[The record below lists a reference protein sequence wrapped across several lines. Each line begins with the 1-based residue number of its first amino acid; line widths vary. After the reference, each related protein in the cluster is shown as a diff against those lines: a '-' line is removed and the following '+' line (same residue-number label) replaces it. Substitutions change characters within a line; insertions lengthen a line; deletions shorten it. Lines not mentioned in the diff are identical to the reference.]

1 MENYLVYLKHDKIE
15 YRNISCIL
23 FFEEEEFMNHNRIRK
38 IDGTD
43 ITLEIQE
50 IMLKYLKKVFKNLRK
65 LKLDDLT
72 PNPLLMKLVGTAAEL
87 NTAQDLVEYML
98 NARIERS
105 TSTGFGMTIQKI
117 ATVFCEKTGVE
128 GADISIVKPNEFG
141 VPVRWYIQMKSGP
154 NTVNKDICIQISS
167 DLQSAVRRAPGSAGL
182 LGITYGKADRVSGV
196 TQQYLS
202 FDFEAGRDFW
212 EFISND
218 PECYRK
224 LWYLTIFIAESFKD
238 KGGLTLKELIEMK
251 REELTDQFVYKYGES
266 GGGMWNG
273 FLEENM

>member
-1 MENYLVYLKHDKIE
+1 
-15 YRNISCIL
+15 
-23 FFEEEEFMNHNRIRK
+23 MNDLRLRK

-43 ITLEIQE
+43 ITIEIEE
-50 IMLKYLKKVFKNLRK
+50 IMIKYLKNVFKNLRN

-72 PNPLLMKLVGTAAEL
+72 PNPLLMKLVGKAAEL
-87 NTAQDLVEYML
+87 NSANKLVEYML

-105 TSTGFGMTIQKI
+105 TSTGFGMMIQRI
-117 ATVFCEKTGVE
+117 ATAFCEKTGVG
-128 GADISIVKPNEFG
+128 GADISIVKNNELG

-167 DLQSAVRRAPGSAGL
+167 ELQSAIRRAPGSAGM
-182 LGITYGKADRVSGV
+182 LGITYGKADRVSGI
-196 TQQYLS
+196 TQKYLS

-218 PECYRK
+218 PKCYKK
-224 LWYLTIFIAESFKD
+224 LWYLTISIAENFED
-238 KGGLTLKELIEMK
+238 RGGLTLRELIEMK
-251 REELTDQFVYKYGES
+251 REELTEQFLFKYGEA
-266 GGGMWNG
+266 GEKMWNN

>member
-1 MENYLVYLKHDKIE
+1 MVDQ
-15 YRNISCIL
+15 
-23 FFEEEEFMNHNRIRK
+23 RIRK

-50 IMLKYLKKVFKNLRK
+50 IMIKYLKNVFKNLRK
-65 LKLDDLT
+65 LQLDDLT

-87 NTAQDLVEYML
+87 NSADNIVEYMI
-98 NARIERS
+98 NARLERS

-117 ATVFCEKTGVE
+117 ATAFCETTGVG
-128 GADISIVKPNEFG
+128 GADISIVKENEQG

-167 DLQSAVRRAPGSAGL
+167 ELQSAVRRAPGSAGM
-182 LGITYGKADRVSGV
+182 LGITYGKADRVSGI
-196 TQQYLS
+196 TQQYLN

-218 PECYRK
+218 PECYKK
-224 LWYLTIFIAESFKD
+224 LWYLTISIAENFED
-238 KGGLTLKELIEMK
+238 RGGITLKELIEMK
-251 REELTDQFVYKYGES
+251 REELTDQFLTKYGQS
-266 GGGMWNG
+266 GERMWNN

>member
-1 MENYLVYLKHDKIE
+1 MVDD
-15 YRNISCIL
+15 
-23 FFEEEEFMNHNRIRK
+23 RIRK

-50 IMLKYLKKVFKNLRK
+50 IMIRYLKNVFKNLRN
-65 LKLDDLT
+65 LHLDDLT

-87 NTAQDLVEYML
+87 NSAHQLVEYML

-117 ATVFCEKTGVE
+117 ATAFCEKTGVG
-128 GADISIVKPNEFG
+128 GADISIVKENDFG

-182 LGITYGKADRVSGV
+182 LGITYGKADRVSGI

-224 LWYLTIFIAESFKD
+224 LWYLTISIAENFED
-238 KGGLTLKELIEMK
+238 RGGLTLKELIELK
-251 REELTDQFVYKYGES
+251 REELTAEFLSKYGES
-266 GGGMWNG
+266 GNQMWNN

>member
-1 MENYLVYLKHDKIE
+1 MTDRRL
-15 YRNISCIL
+15 
-23 FFEEEEFMNHNRIRK
+23 RK

-43 ITLEIQE
+43 ITIEIEE
-50 IMLKYLKKVFKNLRK
+50 IMIKYLKNIFKNLRN

-72 PNPLLMKLVGTAAEL
+72 PNPLLMKLVGKAAEL
-87 NTAQDLVEYML
+87 NSANKLVEYIL

-105 TSTGFGMTIQKI
+105 TSTGFGMMIQRI
-117 ATVFCEKTGVE
+117 ATAFCEKTGVG
-128 GADISIVKPNEFG
+128 GADISIVKKNELG

-154 NTVNKDICIQISS
+154 NTVNKDICIQITSE
-167 DLQSAVRRAPGSAGL
+167 LQSAIRRAPGSAGM

-196 TQQYLS
+196 TQKYLA

-218 PECYRK
+218 PICYKK
-224 LWYLTIFIAESFKD
+224 LWYLTISIAENYED
-238 KGGLTLKELIEMK
+238 RGGLTLKELIEMK
-251 REELTDQFVYKYGES
+251 REELTAQFLLKYGEA
-266 GGGMWNG
+266 GEDMWNN

>member
-1 MENYLVYLKHDKIE
+1 MADE
-15 YRNISCIL
+15 
-23 FFEEEEFMNHNRIRK
+23 RIRK

-50 IMLKYLKKVFKNLRK
+50 IMIRYLKNVFRNLRN
-65 LKLDDLT
+65 LHLDDLT
-72 PNPLLMKLVGTAAEL
+72 PNPLLMKLVGTAAEFNSASEL
-87 NTAQDLVEYML
+87 IEYML

-117 ATVFCEKTGVE
+117 ATVFCETTGVG
-128 GADISIVKPNEFG
+128 GADISIVKENEFG

-167 DLQSAVRRAPGSAGL
+167 ELQSAIRRAPGSAGL
-182 LGITYGKADRVSGV
+182 LGITYGKADRVSGI

-218 PECYRK
+218 PECYKK
-224 LWYLTIFIAESFKD
+224 LWYLTISIAENFED
-238 KGGLTLKELIEMK
+238 RGGVTLKELIEMK
-251 REELTDQFVYKYGES
+251 RKELTTQFVSKYGNS
-266 GGGMWNG
+266 GERMWNN

>member
-1 MENYLVYLKHDKIE
+1 
-15 YRNISCIL
+15 
-23 FFEEEEFMNHNRIRK
+23 MNHDRIRK

-117 ATVFCEKTGVE
+117 ASAFCEKTGVE

-141 VPVRWYIQMKSGP
+141 MPVRWYIQMKSGP

-182 LGITYGKADRVSGV
+182 LGITYGKADRVSGI

-218 PECYRK
+218 SKCYRK
-224 LWYLTIFIAESFKD
+224 LWYLTISIAESFKD

-251 REELTDQFVYKYGES
+251 REELTDQFVDKYGEFGS
-266 GGGMWNG
+266 KMWNG